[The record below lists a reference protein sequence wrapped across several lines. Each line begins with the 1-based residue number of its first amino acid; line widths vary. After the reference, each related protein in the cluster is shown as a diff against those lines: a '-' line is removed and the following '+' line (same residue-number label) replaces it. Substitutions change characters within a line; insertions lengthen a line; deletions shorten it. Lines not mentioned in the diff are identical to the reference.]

1 MEKQYAQ
8 NPAIENILTC
18 RSVRSYTDQDVEPEK
33 LEAILEAGM
42 AAPSGKNGQ
51 PWDFIVL
58 TRREILDEMA
68 ERLPYAKMLREAR
81 VAIAVCADRT
91 KSPYWYVDCSAAA
104 ENILLA
110 AHALGL
116 GAVDGYV
123 SISRPDG
130 CGQGV
135 VRAAGQLR
143 FAVRDPGG
151 VSCAGGSPEG
161 QFRCGQDPPRGLLKK
176 KGSGAWFSFE
186 RKSVSLPSLRK

>member
-8 NPAIENILTC
+8 NPAIENILTR

-116 GAVDGYV
+116 GAVWTATYPYRDRMDVVKELCGLPGSYDSLCVIPVGYPAREA
-123 SISRPDG
+123 RPKDNFN
-130 CGQGV
+130 
-135 VRAAGQLR
+135 AGKIHHE
-143 FAVRDPGG
+143 VY
-151 VSCAGGSPEG
+151 
-161 QFRCGQDPPRGLLKK
+161 
-176 KGSGAWFSFE
+176 
-186 RKSVSLPSLRK
+186 

>member
-8 NPAIENILTC
+8 NPVIENILTR

-116 GAVDGYV
+116 GAVWTATYPYRDRMDVVKELCGLPGSYDSLCVIPVGYPAREA
-123 SISRPDG
+123 RPKDNFD
-130 CGQGV
+130 
-135 VRAAGQLR
+135 AGKIHHE
-143 FAVRDPGG
+143 VY
-151 VSCAGGSPEG
+151 
-161 QFRCGQDPPRGLLKK
+161 
-176 KGSGAWFSFE
+176 
-186 RKSVSLPSLRK
+186 

>member
-8 NPAIENILTC
+8 NPAIENILTR
-18 RSVRSYTDQDVEPEK
+18 RSIRSYTDQDVEPEK
-33 LEAILEAGM
+33 IEAILEAGM

-51 PWDFIVL
+51 PWDFVVL

-116 GAVDGYV
+116 GAVWTATYPYRDRMDVVKELCGLPGSYDSLCVIPVGYPAREA
-123 SISRPDG
+123 RPKDNFD
-130 CGQGV
+130 
-135 VRAAGQLR
+135 AGKIHHE
-143 FAVRDPGG
+143 VY
-151 VSCAGGSPEG
+151 
-161 QFRCGQDPPRGLLKK
+161 
-176 KGSGAWFSFE
+176 
-186 RKSVSLPSLRK
+186 

>member
-8 NPAIENILTC
+8 NPAIENILTR

-33 LEAILEAGM
+33 IEAILEAGM

-116 GAVDGYV
+116 GAVWTATYPYRDRMDVVKELCGLPGSYDSLCVIPVGYPAREA
-123 SISRPDG
+123 RPKDNFD
-130 CGQGV
+130 
-135 VRAAGQLR
+135 AGKIHHE
-143 FAVRDPGG
+143 VY
-151 VSCAGGSPEG
+151 
-161 QFRCGQDPPRGLLKK
+161 
-176 KGSGAWFSFE
+176 
-186 RKSVSLPSLRK
+186 

>member
-1 MEKQYAQ
+1 MENQYAQ
-8 NPAIENILTC
+8 NPVIENILTR

-51 PWDFIVL
+51 PWDFVVL

-116 GAVDGYV
+116 GAVWTATYPYRDRMDVVKELCGLPGSYDSLCVIPVGYPAREA
-123 SISRPDG
+123 RPKDNFD
-130 CGQGV
+130 
-135 VRAAGQLR
+135 AGKIHHE
-143 FAVRDPGG
+143 VY
-151 VSCAGGSPEG
+151 
-161 QFRCGQDPPRGLLKK
+161 
-176 KGSGAWFSFE
+176 
-186 RKSVSLPSLRK
+186 

>member
-8 NPAIENILTC
+8 NPVIENILTR
-18 RSVRSYTDQDVEPEK
+18 RSIRSYTDQDVEPGK

-51 PWDFIVL
+51 PWDFVVL

-116 GAVDGYV
+116 GAVWTATYPYRDRMDVVKELCGLPGSYDSLCVIPVGYPAREA
-123 SISRPDG
+123 RPKDNFD
-130 CGQGV
+130 
-135 VRAAGQLR
+135 AGKIHHE
-143 FAVRDPGG
+143 VY
-151 VSCAGGSPEG
+151 
-161 QFRCGQDPPRGLLKK
+161 
-176 KGSGAWFSFE
+176 
-186 RKSVSLPSLRK
+186 

>member
-8 NPAIENILTC
+8 NPVIENILTR
-18 RSVRSYTDQDVEPEK
+18 RSIRSYTDQDVEPEK

-51 PWDFIVL
+51 PWDFVVL

-116 GAVDGYV
+116 GAVWTATYPYRDRMDVVKELCGLPGSYDSLCVIPVGYPAREA
-123 SISRPDG
+123 RPKDNFD
-130 CGQGV
+130 
-135 VRAAGQLR
+135 AGKIHHE
-143 FAVRDPGG
+143 VY
-151 VSCAGGSPEG
+151 
-161 QFRCGQDPPRGLLKK
+161 
-176 KGSGAWFSFE
+176 
-186 RKSVSLPSLRK
+186 

>member
-8 NPAIENILTC
+8 NPVIENILTR

-33 LEAILEAGM
+33 IEAILEAGM

-116 GAVDGYV
+116 GAVWTATYPYRDRMDVVKELCGPPGSYDSLCVIPVGYPAREA
-123 SISRPDG
+123 RPKDNFD
-130 CGQGV
+130 
-135 VRAAGQLR
+135 AGKIHHE
-143 FAVRDPGG
+143 VY
-151 VSCAGGSPEG
+151 
-161 QFRCGQDPPRGLLKK
+161 
-176 KGSGAWFSFE
+176 
-186 RKSVSLPSLRK
+186 

>member
-1 MEKQYAQ
+1 MDKQYAQ
-8 NPAIENILTC
+8 NPAIENILTR

-33 LEAILEAGM
+33 IEAILEAGM

-116 GAVDGYV
+116 GAVWTATYPYRDRMDVVKELCGLPGSYDSLCVIPVGYPAREA
-123 SISRPDG
+123 RPKDNFD
-130 CGQGV
+130 
-135 VRAAGQLR
+135 AGKIHHE
-143 FAVRDPGG
+143 VY
-151 VSCAGGSPEG
+151 
-161 QFRCGQDPPRGLLKK
+161 
-176 KGSGAWFSFE
+176 
-186 RKSVSLPSLRK
+186 

>member
-8 NPAIENILTC
+8 NPAIENILTR
-18 RSVRSYTDQDVEPEK
+18 RSIRSYTDQDVEPEK
-33 LEAILEAGM
+33 IEAILEAGM

-116 GAVDGYV
+116 GAVWTATYPYRDRMDVVKELCGLPGSYDSLCVSPVGYPAREA
-123 SISRPDG
+123 RPKDNFD
-130 CGQGV
+130 
-135 VRAAGQLR
+135 AGKIHHE
-143 FAVRDPGG
+143 VY
-151 VSCAGGSPEG
+151 
-161 QFRCGQDPPRGLLKK
+161 
-176 KGSGAWFSFE
+176 
-186 RKSVSLPSLRK
+186 

>member
-8 NPAIENILTC
+8 NPAIENILTR
-18 RSVRSYTDQDVEPEK
+18 RSIRSYTDQDVEPGK
-33 LEAILEAGM
+33 IEAILEAGM

-116 GAVDGYV
+116 GAVWTATYPYRDRMDVVKELCGLPGSYDSLCVIPVGYPAREA
-123 SISRPDG
+123 RPKDNFD
-130 CGQGV
+130 
-135 VRAAGQLR
+135 AGKIHHE
-143 FAVRDPGG
+143 VY
-151 VSCAGGSPEG
+151 
-161 QFRCGQDPPRGLLKK
+161 
-176 KGSGAWFSFE
+176 
-186 RKSVSLPSLRK
+186 

>member
-8 NPAIENILTC
+8 NPVIENILTR
-18 RSVRSYTDQDVEPEK
+18 RSVRSYTDQDVEPGK
-33 LEAILEAGM
+33 IEAILEAGM

-116 GAVDGYV
+116 GAVWTATYPYRDRMDVVKELCGLPGSYDSLCVIPVGYPAREA
-123 SISRPDG
+123 RPKDNFD
-130 CGQGV
+130 
-135 VRAAGQLR
+135 AGKIHHE
-143 FAVRDPGG
+143 VY
-151 VSCAGGSPEG
+151 
-161 QFRCGQDPPRGLLKK
+161 
-176 KGSGAWFSFE
+176 
-186 RKSVSLPSLRK
+186 

>member
-8 NPAIENILTC
+8 NPVIENILTR
-18 RSVRSYTDQDVEPEK
+18 RSIRSYTDQDVEPGK

-51 PWDFIVL
+51 PWDFVVL
-58 TRREILDEMA
+58 TRRKILDEMA

-116 GAVDGYV
+116 GAVWTATYPYRDRMDVVKELCGLPGSYDSLCVIPVGYPAREA
-123 SISRPDG
+123 RPKDNFD
-130 CGQGV
+130 
-135 VRAAGQLR
+135 AGKIHHE
-143 FAVRDPGG
+143 VY
-151 VSCAGGSPEG
+151 
-161 QFRCGQDPPRGLLKK
+161 
-176 KGSGAWFSFE
+176 
-186 RKSVSLPSLRK
+186 

>member
-8 NPAIENILTC
+8 NPAIENILTR
-18 RSVRSYTDQDVEPEK
+18 RSVRSYTDQDVEPGK
-33 LEAILEAGM
+33 IEAILEAGM

-116 GAVDGYV
+116 GAVWTATYPYRDRMDVVKELCGLPGSYDSLCVIPVGYPAREA
-123 SISRPDG
+123 RPKDNFD
-130 CGQGV
+130 
-135 VRAAGQLR
+135 AGKIHHE
-143 FAVRDPGG
+143 VY
-151 VSCAGGSPEG
+151 
-161 QFRCGQDPPRGLLKK
+161 
-176 KGSGAWFSFE
+176 
-186 RKSVSLPSLRK
+186 

>member
-8 NPAIENILTC
+8 NPAIENILTR
-18 RSVRSYTDQDVEPEK
+18 RSIRRYTDQDVEPEK
-33 LEAILEAGM
+33 IEAILEAGM

-116 GAVDGYV
+116 GAVWTATYPYRDRMDVVKELCGLPGSYDSLCVIPVGYPAREA
-123 SISRPDG
+123 RPKDNFD
-130 CGQGV
+130 
-135 VRAAGQLR
+135 AGKIHHE
-143 FAVRDPGG
+143 VY
-151 VSCAGGSPEG
+151 
-161 QFRCGQDPPRGLLKK
+161 
-176 KGSGAWFSFE
+176 
-186 RKSVSLPSLRK
+186 

>member
-8 NPAIENILTC
+8 NPAIENILTR
-18 RSVRSYTDQDVEPEK
+18 RSIRSYTDQDVEPEK
-33 LEAILEAGM
+33 IEAILEAGM

-116 GAVDGYV
+116 GAVWTATYPYRDRMDVVKELCWLPGSYDSLCVIPVGYPAREA
-123 SISRPDG
+123 RPKDNFD
-130 CGQGV
+130 
-135 VRAAGQLR
+135 AGKIHHE
-143 FAVRDPGG
+143 VY
-151 VSCAGGSPEG
+151 
-161 QFRCGQDPPRGLLKK
+161 
-176 KGSGAWFSFE
+176 
-186 RKSVSLPSLRK
+186 

>member
-8 NPAIENILTC
+8 NPAIKNILTR
-18 RSVRSYTDQDVEPEK
+18 RSIRSYTDQDVEPEK
-33 LEAILEAGM
+33 IEAILEAGM

-116 GAVDGYV
+116 GAVWTATYPYRDRMDVVKELCGLPGSYDSLCVIPVGYPAREA
-123 SISRPDG
+123 RPKDNFD
-130 CGQGV
+130 
-135 VRAAGQLR
+135 AGKIHHE
-143 FAVRDPGG
+143 VY
-151 VSCAGGSPEG
+151 
-161 QFRCGQDPPRGLLKK
+161 
-176 KGSGAWFSFE
+176 
-186 RKSVSLPSLRK
+186 

>member
-8 NPAIENILTC
+8 NPAIENILTR
-18 RSVRSYTDQDVEPEK
+18 RSIRSYTDQDVEPEK
-33 LEAILEAGM
+33 IEAILEAGM

-116 GAVDGYV
+116 GAVWTATYPYRDRMDVVKELCGLPGSYDSLCVIPVGYPAREA
-123 SISRPDG
+123 RPKDNFD
-130 CGQGV
+130 
-135 VRAAGQLR
+135 AGKIHHE
-143 FAVRDPGG
+143 VY
-151 VSCAGGSPEG
+151 
-161 QFRCGQDPPRGLLKK
+161 
-176 KGSGAWFSFE
+176 
-186 RKSVSLPSLRK
+186 

>member
-8 NPAIENILTC
+8 NPAIENILTR

-58 TRREILDEMA
+58 PRREILDEMA

-116 GAVDGYV
+116 GAVWTATYPYRDRMDVVKELCGLPGSYDSLCVIPVGYPAREA
-123 SISRPDG
+123 RPKDNFD
-130 CGQGV
+130 
-135 VRAAGQLR
+135 AGKIHHE
-143 FAVRDPGG
+143 VY
-151 VSCAGGSPEG
+151 
-161 QFRCGQDPPRGLLKK
+161 
-176 KGSGAWFSFE
+176 
-186 RKSVSLPSLRK
+186 

>member
-8 NPAIENILTC
+8 NPVIENLLTR

-33 LEAILEAGM
+33 IEAILEAGM

-116 GAVDGYV
+116 GAVWTATYPYRDRMDVVKELCGLPGSYDSLCVIPVGYPAREA
-123 SISRPDG
+123 RPKDNFD
-130 CGQGV
+130 
-135 VRAAGQLR
+135 AGKIHHE
-143 FAVRDPGG
+143 VY
-151 VSCAGGSPEG
+151 
-161 QFRCGQDPPRGLLKK
+161 
-176 KGSGAWFSFE
+176 
-186 RKSVSLPSLRK
+186 

>member
-8 NPAIENILTC
+8 NPAIENILTR
-18 RSVRSYTDQDVEPEK
+18 RSIRSYTDQDVEPEK
-33 LEAILEAGM
+33 IEAILEAGM

-68 ERLPYAKMLREAR
+68 ERLPYAKMSREAR

-116 GAVDGYV
+116 GAVWTATYPYRDRMDVVKELCGLPGSYDSLCVIPVGYPAREA
-123 SISRPDG
+123 RPKDNFD
-130 CGQGV
+130 
-135 VRAAGQLR
+135 AGKIHHE
-143 FAVRDPGG
+143 VY
-151 VSCAGGSPEG
+151 
-161 QFRCGQDPPRGLLKK
+161 
-176 KGSGAWFSFE
+176 
-186 RKSVSLPSLRK
+186 

>member
-8 NPAIENILTC
+8 NPAIENILTR
-18 RSVRSYTDQDVEPEK
+18 RSIRSYTDQDVEPEK

-116 GAVDGYV
+116 GAVWTATYPYRDRMDVVKELCGLPGSYDSLCVIPVGYPAREA
-123 SISRPDG
+123 RPKDNFD
-130 CGQGV
+130 
-135 VRAAGQLR
+135 AGKIHHE
-143 FAVRDPGG
+143 VY
-151 VSCAGGSPEG
+151 
-161 QFRCGQDPPRGLLKK
+161 
-176 KGSGAWFSFE
+176 
-186 RKSVSLPSLRK
+186 

>member
-8 NPAIENILTC
+8 NPAIENILTR
-18 RSVRSYTDQDVEPEK
+18 RSIRSYTDQDVEPEK
-33 LEAILEAGM
+33 IEAILEAGM

-116 GAVDGYV
+116 GAVWTATYPYRDRMDVVKELCGLPGSYDSLCVIPVGYPARET
-123 SISRPDG
+123 RPKDNFD
-130 CGQGV
+130 
-135 VRAAGQLR
+135 AGKIHHE
-143 FAVRDPGG
+143 VY
-151 VSCAGGSPEG
+151 
-161 QFRCGQDPPRGLLKK
+161 
-176 KGSGAWFSFE
+176 
-186 RKSVSLPSLRK
+186 

>member
-8 NPAIENILTC
+8 NPAIENILTR
-18 RSVRSYTDQDVEPEK
+18 RSIRSYTDQDVEPEK

-51 PWDFIVL
+51 PWDFVVL

-116 GAVDGYV
+116 GAVWTATYPYRDRMDVVKELCGLPGSYDSLCVIPVGYPAREA
-123 SISRPDG
+123 RPKDN
-130 CGQGV
+130 
-135 VRAAGQLR
+135 
-143 FAVRDPGG
+143 FDPGKIHHE
-151 VSCAGGSPEG
+151 VY
-161 QFRCGQDPPRGLLKK
+161 
-176 KGSGAWFSFE
+176 
-186 RKSVSLPSLRK
+186 

>member
-8 NPAIENILTC
+8 NPVIENLLTR
-18 RSVRSYTDQDVEPEK
+18 RSIRSYTDQDVEPEK
-33 LEAILEAGM
+33 IEAILEAGM

-116 GAVDGYV
+116 GAVWTATYPYRDRMDVVKELCGLPGSYDSLCVIPVGYPAREA
-123 SISRPDG
+123 RPKDNFD
-130 CGQGV
+130 
-135 VRAAGQLR
+135 AGKIHHE
-143 FAVRDPGG
+143 VY
-151 VSCAGGSPEG
+151 
-161 QFRCGQDPPRGLLKK
+161 
-176 KGSGAWFSFE
+176 
-186 RKSVSLPSLRK
+186 

>member
-8 NPAIENILTC
+8 NPAIENILTR
-18 RSVRSYTDQDVEPEK
+18 RSIRSYTDQDVEPEK
-33 LEAILEAGM
+33 IEAILEAGM

-81 VAIAVCADRT
+81 VAIAVCAART

-116 GAVDGYV
+116 GAVWTATYPYRDRMDVVKELCGLPGSYDSLCVIPVGYPAREA
-123 SISRPDG
+123 RPKDNFD
-130 CGQGV
+130 
-135 VRAAGQLR
+135 AGKIHHE
-143 FAVRDPGG
+143 VY
-151 VSCAGGSPEG
+151 
-161 QFRCGQDPPRGLLKK
+161 
-176 KGSGAWFSFE
+176 
-186 RKSVSLPSLRK
+186 

>member
-8 NPAIENILTC
+8 NPVIENILTR

-33 LEAILEAGM
+33 IEAILEAGM

-116 GAVDGYV
+116 GAVWTATYPYRDRMDVVKELCGLPGSYDSLCVIPVGYPAREA
-123 SISRPDG
+123 RPKDNFD
-130 CGQGV
+130 
-135 VRAAGQLR
+135 AGKIHHE
-143 FAVRDPGG
+143 VY
-151 VSCAGGSPEG
+151 
-161 QFRCGQDPPRGLLKK
+161 
-176 KGSGAWFSFE
+176 
-186 RKSVSLPSLRK
+186 

>member
-8 NPAIENILTC
+8 NPAIENILTR

-116 GAVDGYV
+116 GAVWTATYPYRDRMDGV
-123 SISRPDG
+123 KEL
-130 CGQGV
+130 CGVPGSYDSLCV
-135 VRAAGQLR
+135 I
-143 FAVRDPGG
+143 PGG
-151 VSCAGGSPEG
+151 YPAREARPKDNFDAGKIHHE
-161 QFRCGQDPPRGLLKK
+161 
-176 KGSGAWFSFE
+176 
-186 RKSVSLPSLRK
+186 VY

>member
-8 NPAIENILTC
+8 NPAIENILTR
-18 RSVRSYTDQDVEPEK
+18 RSIRSYTDQDVEPEK
-33 LEAILEAGM
+33 IEAILEAGM

-68 ERLPYAKMLREAR
+68 ERLPYAKMLRESR

-116 GAVDGYV
+116 GAVWTATYPYRDRMDVVKELCGLPGSYDSLCVIPVGYPAREA
-123 SISRPDG
+123 RPKDNFD
-130 CGQGV
+130 
-135 VRAAGQLR
+135 AGKIHHE
-143 FAVRDPGG
+143 VY
-151 VSCAGGSPEG
+151 
-161 QFRCGQDPPRGLLKK
+161 
-176 KGSGAWFSFE
+176 
-186 RKSVSLPSLRK
+186 

>member
-8 NPAIENILTC
+8 NPVIENILTR

-33 LEAILEAGM
+33 IEAILEAGM

-51 PWDFIVL
+51 PWDFVVL

-116 GAVDGYV
+116 GAVWTATYPYRDRMDVVKELCGLPGSYDSLCVIPVGYPAREA
-123 SISRPDG
+123 RPKDNFD
-130 CGQGV
+130 
-135 VRAAGQLR
+135 AGKIHHE
-143 FAVRDPGG
+143 VY
-151 VSCAGGSPEG
+151 
-161 QFRCGQDPPRGLLKK
+161 
-176 KGSGAWFSFE
+176 
-186 RKSVSLPSLRK
+186 